1 MQLTRKSRSL
11 VRRLCRKAYRNRVDP
26 LAQRAKLKARL
37 AELQEEGKIALVH
50 GGIDC
55 DGGRW
60 DNRVAM
66 VSATVIAVERW
77 SDRYKAQA
85 EGPQWQTLE
94 KPSLAKDLTE
104 DSRDLGLEA
113 FEDGHAHVL
122 FA

>member
-11 VRRLCRKAYRNRVDP
+11 IRRVCREAFRSRIEP
-26 LAQRAKLKARL
+26 LLQRMKLKARI
-37 AELQEEGKIALVH
+37 AVLQEQGAIAIIH

-60 DNRVAM
+60 DNRVVMAA
-66 VSATVIAVERW
+66 ATVAAVERW
-77 SDRYKAQA
+77 SNQYKARA

-94 KPSLAKDLTE
+94 KPTLAKDLTE

-113 FEDGHAHVL
+113 FEDGHSHVL